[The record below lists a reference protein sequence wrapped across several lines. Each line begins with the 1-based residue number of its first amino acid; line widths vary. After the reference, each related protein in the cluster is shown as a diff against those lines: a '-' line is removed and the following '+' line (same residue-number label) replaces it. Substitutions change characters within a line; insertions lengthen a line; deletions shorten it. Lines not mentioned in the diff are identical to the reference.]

1 MMHLYLHSFHPS
13 ELLSLNLLGL
23 SLLSLLTMS
32 VALPVAVPMLMSMSV
47 TVTVRVRPARLPVA
61 AAEATA
67 ATALHSLGVASRCAA
82 TGGSVS
88 LARSLQST
96 ELSVALFAEG
106 FELAA
111 LLVEEGD
118 VVVAV
123 AVGFVARGDGVVAEF
138 AGVVEGLGEGFDF
151 DLVFGGFLWFV
162 LEFWCWKRGI
172 GEMGSAG

>member
-13 ELLSLNLLGL
+13 ELLGLSLLGL

-32 VALPVAVPMLMSMSV
+32 VALSIAVPMLMSMSV
-47 TVTVRVRPARLPVA
+47 TVRVRAARLPIA
-61 AAEATA
+61 AAEASA

-82 TGGSVS
+82 TGSGMS
-88 LARSLQST
+88 LGRSLQST

-123 AVGFVARGDGVVAEF
+123 AVGFVAGGDGVVAQL
-138 AGVVEGLGEGFDF
+138 AGVVKGLGEGFDF
-151 DLVFGGFLWFV
+151 DLVFGGFL
-162 LEFWCWKRGI
+162 
-172 GEMGSAG
+172 

>member
-1 MMHLYLHSFHPS
+1 MMHLYLHSFRPS
-13 ELLSLNLLGL
+13 ELLGLSLLGL

-32 VALPVAVPMLMSMSV
+32 VALSIAVPMLMSVSM
-47 TVTVRVRPARLPVA
+47 TVRVCTAGLPVA
-61 AAEATA
+61 AAETSA
-67 ATALHSLGVASRCAA
+67 ATALHSLGVASRSPA

-88 LARSLQST
+88 LARSLEST

-123 AVGFVARGDGVVAEF
+123 AVGFVAGGDGVVAQL

-151 DLVFGGFLWFV
+151 DLVFGGFLGGGLVVARFGKGR
-162 LEFWCWKRGI
+162 EWKEGKVR
-172 GEMGSAG
+172 